1 VIGAIHLDVCACVV
15 AWLRAA
21 RAASAVRFIISETS
35 YICDLVFERLA
46 QHFEHVPAEFQHLV
60 QKQHAVMGQTHL
72 ARPRLRPA
80 AGKRG
85 VRNGVMGC
93 AKRPIDEKA
102 GARRQQPGD
111 RVHGR
116 NFEGVVERQR
126 RQDRRQPSRYHRL
139 AGTRRT
145 HQQQVVAA
153 SRRDFQRSPCQ
164 QLPAHISEV
173 EGPRP
178 TNRRRRRWRCLNG

>member
-1 VIGAIHLDVCACVV
+1 M
-15 AWLRAA
+15 
-21 RAASAVRFIISETS
+21 
-35 YICDLVFERLA
+35 
-46 QHFEHVPAEFQHLV
+46 PAEFQHLV
-60 QKQHAVMGQTHL
+60 QKQHAVMGQAHL

-80 AGKRG
+80 AGERG
-85 VRNGVMGC
+85 VRNGVMRC
-93 AKRPIDEKA
+93 AKRPIDEQA

-116 NFEGVVERQR
+116 DFEGVVERQW

-153 SRRDFQRSPCQ
+153 SRRDFQRPPCQ

-178 TNRRRRRWRCLNG
+178 PNRRRRRWRCLNG